1 MISPYKTNELGQFKE
16 KSRKKVLENNLVV
29 MHADLKFN
37 IATSCENLH
46 NVNFDQQRCRS
57 ACLCSLSSIPLFASL
72 IAGYLPMLRE
82 PNHAKIRMSM
92 VQLVSVAEEAD
103 LNFTWSVLKS

>member
-1 MISPYKTNELGQFKE
+1 MNLDSSKRKVE
-16 KSRKKVLENNLVV
+16 KKVLENILVV

-46 NVNFDQQRCRS
+46 NVNFDQQRRRS

-82 PNHAKIRMSM
+82 PNHAKTRMSM
-92 VQLVSVAEEAD
+92 VQLVFVAVEAD